1 MCDANIQ
8 LYGKH
13 IFKNGIPVSFLFIL
27 ISSTVNSKFVHIK
40 FADDWIPTADLVCG
54 SNRWAT
60 TTAQLFSNFLNLRAF
75 AKQHIQC
82 CLGSNYS

>member
-8 LYGKH
+8 LYGRH

-40 FADDWIPTADLVCG
+40 FADDWIPTADLWYVE
-54 SNRWAT
+54 AT
-60 TTAQLFSNFLNLRAF
+60 AEPQPLP
-75 AKQHIQC
+75 
-82 CLGSNYS
+82 NYLVTF

>member
-54 SNRWAT
+54 SNR
-60 TTAQLFSNFLNLRAF
+60 
-75 AKQHIQC
+75 
-82 CLGSNYS
+82 